1 MSKHSSKHSC
11 LPIRAGLALVFLA
24 AAVPAKAFTQYEYLF
39 DPGAVRNDTQMF
51 LNLTVTDS
59 GVARVT
65 LEPLLPR
72 IRYVESDLPVVLFLA
87 RQTGRPV
94 VAIVDLR
101 ARGLSWAQVFNDVG
115 IRYDPLFVD
124 FDQDPGPRYRTVW
137 TTWRTRPTALRLT
150 DLQVRDLVYVQYGH
164 RLAGIP
170 VVEVTRA
177 RARGRTP
184 VVIVA
189 EKRGRTYT
197 RLGVPPGH
205 GGRPPGHGGVPPGQ
219 VKTGVPPGHRYLPGG
234 VVKVKQKPA
243 AHGVVVVKE
252 KDKHGGHG
260 EDKGHKDDGKDGGKG
275 KGEGKGRKGGG
286 KGKH

>member
-1 MSKHSSKHSC
+1 MSKHSC
-11 LPIRAGLALVFLA
+11 LPIRAGLALIVLA
-24 AAVPAKAFTQYEYLF
+24 AAVPAGAFTQYDYLF
-39 DPGAVRNDTQMF
+39 DPSAVRNDNQMF

-94 VAIVDLR
+94 DAIVDLR
-101 ARGLSWAQVFNDVG
+101 SRGLSWARIFSDLGV
-115 IRYDPLFVD
+115 RYDPLFAD

-137 TTWRTRPTALRLT
+137 TTWRTRPTALRLS
-150 DLQVRDLVYVQYGH
+150 DYQVRDLVQVQYGH
-164 RLAGIP
+164 RLASVP

-177 RARGRTP
+177 WTRGRTP
-184 VVIVA
+184 VVFVA
-189 EKRGRTYT
+189 EKRGRNYT

-205 GGRPPGHGGVPPGQ
+205 GGVPPGHGGVPPGQ
-219 VKTGVPPGHRYLPGG
+219 VKSGVPPGHKY
-234 VVKVKQKPA
+234 A
-243 AHGVVVVKE
+243 ARRTVLSPRASNRNVVVVKE
-252 KDKHGGHG
+252 KKRDERGHDEG
-260 EDKGHKDDGKDGGKG
+260 KGNEGGGKG
-275 KGEGKGRKGGG
+275 KGEGKGNKGGG